1 LASQILEIYH
11 KDFIVAGQAEG
22 RLVLMND
29 CFLSFCQTWFD
40 DYASRFHSPDPEIEK
55 NIILKLKH
63 TARVRHNISRIAASL
78 LLSPENVAK
87 AEVLA
92 ILHDVGRFEQ
102 LRQYGTFNDR
112 ISTNHAAL
120 SVKVIARFG
129 ILHGLPK
136 EEGHLLQRAVW
147 LHNKYAIPETEKAD
161 RLLFSR
167 LIRDADKLDILGLI
181 VEHLEMRI
189 SNPNLN
195 RALDFGLIEKPGF
208 SRQVAEDI
216 FDGKMV
222 RIAALN
228 NLNDM
233 RLMYLS
239 WVFDINFPVT
249 LSIIKERGYLEK
261 LRAGLPQDR
270 DICEIADFVDGYL
283 QERKRLYI

>member
-1 LASQILEIYH
+1 
-11 KDFIVAGQAEG
+11 
-22 RLVLMND
+22 M
-29 CFLSFCQTWFD
+29 
-40 DYASRFHSPDPEIEK
+40 
-55 NIILKLKH
+55 
-63 TARVRHNISRIAASL
+63 
-78 LLSPENVAK
+78 
-87 AEVLA
+87 
-92 ILHDVGRFEQ
+92 
-102 LRQYGTFNDR
+102 
-112 ISTNHAAL
+112 
-120 SVKVIARFG
+120 
-129 ILHGLPK
+129 
-136 EEGHLLQRAVW
+136 LQRAVW

-261 LRAGLPQDR
+261 LRAACLR
-270 DICEIADFVDGYL
+270 IARFAKSLILLTDICRKEKGSYL
-283 QERKRLYI
+283 RAKSRKHEP

>member
-1 LASQILEIYH
+1 
-11 KDFIVAGQAEG
+11 
-22 RLVLMND
+22 MNA

-40 DYASRFHSPDPEIEK
+40 DYSSRFHSPDPEIEK

-63 TARVRHNISRIAASL
+63 TARVRDNISRIAWSL
-78 LLSPENVAK
+78 LLSPEEVAM

-112 ISTNHAAL
+112 ISTDHAAL
-120 SVKVIARFG
+120 GVKVISSSG
-129 ILHGLPK
+129 ILHKLPECK
-136 EEGHLLQRAVW
+136 RHLLQRAVW

-181 VEHLEMRI
+181 VENLEI
-189 SNPNLN
+189 GNSNPNHN
-195 RALDFGLIEKPGF
+195 RALDFGLTETPGF
-208 SRQVAEDI
+208 SRQVAEEV
-216 FDGKMV
+216 FNRKMV

-233 RLMYLS
+233 RLMYFS
-239 WVFDINFPVT
+239 WVFDINYPVT
-249 LSIIKERGYLEK
+249 FSIIEERGYLEK

-270 DICEIADFVDGYL
+270 EISEIVDIIDVYL
-283 QERKRLYI
+283 QERRRSFI

>member
-1 LASQILEIYH
+1 
-11 KDFIVAGQAEG
+11 
-22 RLVLMND
+22 MNS
-29 CFLSFCQTWFD
+29 CFLSFYQTWFD

-63 TARVRHNISRIAASL
+63 TARVRDNISRIAGSL
-78 LLSPENVAK
+78 LLSPEEVAM

-112 ISTNHAAL
+112 ISTDHAAL
-120 SVKVIARFG
+120 GVKVIVRSG

-136 EEGHLLQRAVW
+136 DEGHLLQRAVW
-147 LHNKYAIPETEKAD
+147 LHNKYAIPETERGE

-181 VEHLEMRI
+181 VGHLEMRN
-189 SNPNLN
+189 SDPNMN
-195 RALDFGLIEKPGF
+195 KALDLGLEEETGF
-208 SRQVAEDI
+208 SRQAVHDI
-216 FDGKMV
+216 LNRRLVG
-222 RIAALN
+222 IAALK

-249 LSIIKERGYLEK
+249 FSIIEERGYLES
-261 LRAGLPQDR
+261 LQTGLPQDR
-270 DICEIADFVDGYL
+270 EICEAVDFINAYL
-283 QERKRLYI
+283 QERKRTLI